1 MRKLAVLLAII
12 ACLGCLLA
20 DDNQSLNLT
29 NTTIS
34 GNATIAQTA
43 NAAGGFALDK
53 LLNLSWGDGLAAW
66 LNSTLNTGFFTG
78 SLIAAL
84 LPLISIGLIY
94 WKWNSI
100 VGFIQTAG
108 QVILVLIAAYLV
120 LHVLG
125 VL

>member
-34 GNATIAQTA
+34 GNSTIAQTA
-43 NAAGGFALDK
+43 NAAGSFALDK
-53 LLNLSWGDGLAAW
+53 LLNMSWGDGLALW
-66 LNSTLNTGFFTG
+66 LNSTFSTGFFTG
-78 SLIAAL
+78 TLITAL
-84 LPLISIGLIY
+84 LPLITIGLIF
-94 WKWNSI
+94 WKWNAVMSAMQT
-100 VGFIQTAG
+100 VGQT
-108 QVILVLIAAYLV
+108 VLILVAGYLV